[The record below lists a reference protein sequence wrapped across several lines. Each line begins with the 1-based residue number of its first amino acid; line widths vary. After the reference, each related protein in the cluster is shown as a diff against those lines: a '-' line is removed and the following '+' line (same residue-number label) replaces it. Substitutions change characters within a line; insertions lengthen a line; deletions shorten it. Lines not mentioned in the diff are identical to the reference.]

1 MPRPRHQLD
10 DHRDYI
16 EQALLTHESIKSIH
30 QDLCQNFGYTGTALT
45 IRRRIESWG
54 LAMPAKQARTSD
66 TKELRDRICELFFQY
81 GLTDAEMLRM
91 LCAEGFLVTER
102 GLKTIRLDLSLYRR
116 CNVERLQAAQDEL
129 RRFFEHERVTE
140 NLVHQMGR
148 EALYVHVRQRMHIIA
163 RHTLWSVYKE
173 YHLDSV
179 HTRRDRLQQRRGG
192 WTCPGPNYSWSID
205 GYRKLAPYGFEIYA
219 GIDAYSRFIPWFY
232 VGVCSGTA
240 WNVFA
245 QYINVVA
252 NGGYLPLLLS
262 ADRGSETPLVA
273 GAHYYLSAA
282 VRDGP
287 SPVQRQRPSNPLEQD
302 GTGLHFKD
310 CFVYCKSLRN
320 IKIESWWDKMNRG
333 RAIVWRVSLY

>member
-1 MPRPRHQLD
+1 
-10 DHRDYI
+10 
-16 EQALLTHESIKSIH
+16 
-30 QDLCQNFGYTGTALT
+30 
-45 IRRRIESWG
+45 
-54 LAMPAKQARTSD
+54 
-66 TKELRDRICELFFQY
+66 
-81 GLTDAEMLRM
+81 
-91 LCAEGFLVTER
+91 
-102 GLKTIRLDLSLYRR
+102 
-116 CNVERLQAAQDEL
+116 
-129 RRFFEHERVTE
+129 
-140 NLVHQMGR
+140 
-148 EALYVHVRQRMHIIA
+148 MHIIA

-333 RAIVWRVSLY
+333 RAIVWRVSLYLFYFINLFRFFSSALFKRVYMIPINDFIVLQPSSSGCLGSIMIYPNLYECGTQNVFADNVNVHISSAVNHTVFTLLLILNMLKIVAFNLIKNVFNYYSTFLYKMELI